1 MSTRNEVM
9 LEGSRKSISSYM
21 QMILRDWIKM
31 QWFRGC
37 LLTAPALAVVI
48 CPLGSPHSQPS
59 SARTHVEVVRVLSGP
74 QKQGVYDPH
83 GEEGLRHEGG
93 QHAPLRHVFIL
104 WWRQTPTTTSDFEVS
119 LKDRHRGEEINIGSI
134 HHLCVI
140 SALMILL
147 SMPFRSCLRLSSP
160 FLAILRL
167 GIQLE
172 KILLKPLPRLRSRL
186 QLAHPDVSHVLILHT
201 QHYTLNV
208 SVGLAKGCEFV
219 FEGEGDESPDWEAG
233 NIIIHVLDGKKKGD

>member
-21 QMILRDWIKM
+21 QMISRDWIKM

-37 LLTAPALAVVI
+37 LLTAPALAIMI

-59 SARTHVEVVRVLSGP
+59 RARTHVEVVRVLSGP
-74 QKQGVYDPH
+74 QVLNLNTKQGVYDPH

-93 QHAPLRHVFIL
+93 QHAPFDMFSSFGGGRH
-104 WWRQTPTTTSDFEVS
+104 
-119 LKDRHRGEEINIGSI
+119 
-134 HHLCVI
+134 
-140 SALMILL
+140 
-147 SMPFRSCLRLSSP
+147 
-160 FLAILRL
+160 
-167 GIQLE
+167 
-172 KILLKPLPRLRSRL
+172 
-186 QLAHPDVSHVLILHT
+186 VSHVLILHT

-233 NIIIHVLDGKKKGD
+233 NIIIRVLDGKKKGD

>member
-1 MSTRNEVM
+1 MSMRNEVM

-21 QMILRDWIKM
+21 QMISRDWIKM

-59 SARTHVEVVRVLSGP
+59 RARTHVEVVRVLSGP
-74 QKQGVYDPH
+74 QVLNLNTKQGVYDPH

-104 WWRQTPTTTSDFEVS
+104 RWRQTKPAAGPQRQAT
-119 LKDRHRGEEINIGSI
+119 LK
-134 HHLCVI
+134 
-140 SALMILL
+140 
-147 SMPFRSCLRLSSP
+147 
-160 FLAILRL
+160 
-167 GIQLE
+167 
-172 KILLKPLPRLRSRL
+172 SRL

-233 NIIIHVLDGKKKGD
+233 NIIICVLDGKKKGD